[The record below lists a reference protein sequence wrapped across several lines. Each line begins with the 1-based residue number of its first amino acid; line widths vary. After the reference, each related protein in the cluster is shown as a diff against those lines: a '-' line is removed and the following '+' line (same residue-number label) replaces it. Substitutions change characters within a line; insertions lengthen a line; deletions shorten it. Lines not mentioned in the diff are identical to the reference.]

1 MIWFGNY
8 FYFTWGKGFS
18 VVAIYDPLAIQ
29 NTNFDYKMQEFPN
42 FTITTWRVEFLLT
55 KCQNAYIV
63 SQKWKIMRNFINSFF
78 WEYKKNLN
86 VTGGWNPIEHDII
99 IKLWLNS
106 SLVMSAMIRQKK
118 KKFKNEKSYYGYY
131 LKNIQ
136 MTNIIWTLVIFGI
149 ELVYFEIANTIVK
162 YM

>member
-118 KKFKNEKSYYGYY
+118 KIQKWKILLWLLSQEHSDDKYY
-131 LKNIQ
+131 LNFSNIW
-136 MTNIIWTLVIFGI
+136 NWISLFWDC
-149 ELVYFEIANTIVK
+149 
-162 YM
+162 

>member
-42 FTITTWRVEFLLT
+42 FTIPTWRVEFLLT

-118 KKFKNEKSYYGYY
+118 INSKMKN
-131 LKNIQ
+131 LI
-136 MTNIIWTLVIFGI
+136 MAIISRTFRWQILF
-149 ELVYFEIANTIVK
+149 EL
-162 YM
+162 